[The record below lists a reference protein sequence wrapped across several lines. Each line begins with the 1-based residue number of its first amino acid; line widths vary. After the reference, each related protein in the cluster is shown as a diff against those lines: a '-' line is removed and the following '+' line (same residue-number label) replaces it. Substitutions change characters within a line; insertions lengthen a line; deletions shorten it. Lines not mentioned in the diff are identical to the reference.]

1 MSLAPVGE
9 GTNCLKVEIEAQLWR
24 FLDGSQSDN
33 NYYLSSMRVAYGGG
47 ELSIDLAFMIIKEYR
62 IT

>member
-9 GTNCLKVEIEAQLWR
+9 GMNCLKVDIEGQQCR

-33 NYYLSSMRVAYGGG
+33 NNYLSTMRVAYGRG
-47 ELSIDLAFMIIKEYR
+47 ELSIDLTFMIIMAYR
-62 IT
+62 IS

>member
-1 MSLAPVGE
+1 MSLAPVGG

-24 FLDGSQSDN
+24 FLGGSQSDN
-33 NYYLSSMRVAYGGG
+33 NYYLSTMRVAYGGG
-47 ELSIDLAFMIIKEYR
+47 ELSIDLTFMIIMAYI